1 MYRLRNNIRN
11 FIAAHEIGALRI
23 WNAIIVFVSI
33 SFLNSTMGY
42 QTLLDHWY
50 VPVLVAIVCAF
61 LPLNAGAV
69 IVMAITLIH
78 LLALSVDVAIAGAI
92 LIVLSALLCGY
103 FHAHNFYNTVVVPVS
118 FVLRTPNLVALGSG
132 LFRSVNEIATVICG
146 GIITFYLRVIR
157 INAST
162 ILDQTS
168 NVSVIALIKQQMISE
183 PLFYFYLVTLVAVF
197 LVCYFMRQI
206 NIPYSWMLASGTA
219 VLMGF
224 LIMLIGYTV
233 TGSQG
238 YMPWLV
244 GGSLITFL
252 VGVFFDFFFRDLD
265 FSRLEKLQFEDD
277 DYYYYVTAVPKL
289 KLTKEEKRI
298 KRI

>member
-1 MYRLRNNIRN
+1 MYGLRNKIRN
-11 FIAAHEIGALRI
+11 FIAAHEVGALRI
-23 WNAIIVFVSI
+23 WNAIIVFI
-33 SFLNSTMGY
+33 SVTFLNTSMGY
-42 QTLLDHWY
+42 QTALDHWY
-50 VPVLVAIVCAF
+50 IALAIALVCAF
-61 LPLNAGAV
+61 LPLNAGSVV
-69 IVMAITLIH
+69 ILVIALIH
-78 LLALSVDVAIAGAI
+78 LFALSVQAAIAGVV
-92 LIVLSALLCGY
+92 IVLFSALICGY
-103 FHAHNFYNTVVVPVS
+103 FHAHNFYNTIAVPTS
-118 FVLRTPNLVALGSG
+118 FALRTPNLVALGSG
-132 LFRSVNEIATVICG
+132 LFRGMNEIATVLCG
-146 GIITFYLRVIR
+146 GVITFYLRVIR

-168 NVSVIALIKQQMISE
+168 SVSVVALIKQQMLTE
-183 PLFYFYLVTLVAVF
+183 PLFYFYMATLATVF
-197 LVCYFMRQI
+197 LICYFMRQI

-219 VLMGF
+219 VLVGF

-252 VGVFFDFFFRDLD
+252 VGMFFDFFFRDLD